1 MSERFPQ
8 EQLTANARFHD
19 IVDNHFERAFFWT
32 RSCMLY
38 QIGLDESQGHLKQ
51 AERGLKDRESVIR
64 ETAVWCLG
72 QLKPPGVRRRIS
84 GFLDDRSEQVSA
96 LARSIHASLPAPN
109 PTRPGYGII
118 TGMLLTIEKVLII
131 KSVPIFSSV
140 PEGQLVDLA
149 TIAESV
155 EYEAGETIM
164 NQGDLGTSMYI
175 VVDGQVRI
183 FEGEKELAVHGTR
196 AVFGELA
203 ALDPEPRAASVQAIE
218 DCTLLRL
225 DGESLYD
232 LMSGNKGVTR
242 GIVHVLCDY
251 TRQNLARSDK

>member
-1 MSERFPQ
+1 
-8 EQLTANARFHD
+8 
-19 IVDNHFERAFFWT
+19 
-32 RSCMLY
+32 
-38 QIGLDESQGHLKQ
+38 
-51 AERGLKDRESVIR
+51 
-64 ETAVWCLG
+64 
-72 QLKPPGVRRRIS
+72 
-84 GFLDDRSEQVSA
+84 
-96 LARSIHASLPAPN
+96 
-109 PTRPGYGII
+109 
-118 TGMLLTIEKVLII
+118 MLLTIEKVLIL

-149 TIAESV
+149 TIAETV
-155 EYEAGETIM
+155 EYDSGEIIM

-175 VVDGQVRI
+175 VVDGRVRI
-183 FEGEKELAVHGTR
+183 FEGEKELAIGGTR

-232 LMSGNKGVTR
+232 LMSGNKEVTR

-251 TRQNLARSDK
+251 TRQNLARAKT

>member
-1 MSERFPQ
+1 
-8 EQLTANARFHD
+8 
-19 IVDNHFERAFFWT
+19 
-32 RSCMLY
+32 
-38 QIGLDESQGHLKQ
+38 
-51 AERGLKDRESVIR
+51 
-64 ETAVWCLG
+64 
-72 QLKPPGVRRRIS
+72 
-84 GFLDDRSEQVSA
+84 
-96 LARSIHASLPAPN
+96 
-109 PTRPGYGII
+109 
-118 TGMLLTIEKVLII
+118 MLLTIEKVLIL

-155 EYEAGETIM
+155 EYDAGEIIM

-175 VVDGQVRI
+175 VVDGRVRI
-183 FEGEKELAVHGTR
+183 FEGDKELGEHGTR

-203 ALDPEPRAASVQAIE
+203 ALDPEPRAASVQALE

-232 LMSGNKGVTR
+232 LMSGNKEVTR

-251 TRQNLARSDK
+251 TRQNLARANK